1 MNKSPQVKPHL
12 VITIGRSF
20 GAGGREAG
28 IELANRLG
36 IKYYDKELLKEAA
49 NRAGLD
55 AGLFEKNDER
65 APGILAGLL
74 PISMSYNVMSWYGGG
89 GGAFGGEAVYRA
101 QSEFIREIALNESC
115 VIVGRTAD
123 YILRDFPGL
132 VSVFLHATEDE
143 CIDRIMRR
151 SDCSNISQARQILRR
166 TNRLRADFYNFYTGR
181 TWGCADTYDITL
193 DSSKISIKAIA
204 DIIIAYIRAR
214 EEG

>member
-1 MNKSPQVKPHL
+1 MLPSHPI
-12 VITIGRSF
+12 ITIGRSF

-28 IELANRLG
+28 LELAEKLG
-36 IKYYDKELLKEAA
+36 INYYDKELLNEAA
-49 NRAGLD
+49 RRSGLD
-55 AGLFEKNDER
+55 AGLFARNDER

-101 QSEFIREIALNESC
+101 QSDFIREIATSGPC

-132 VSVFLHATEDE
+132 LSVFLHASEDV
-143 CIDRIMRR
+143 CIERIMRR
-151 SDCSNISQARQILRR
+151 SDCTSSEQARQILRR

-181 TWGCADTYDITL
+181 TWGNAFTYHLTF
-193 DSSKISIKAIA
+193 DSGKIPIETIVS
-204 DIIIAYIRAR
+204 DIIASV
-214 EEG
+214 ENHSL